1 MSSIRIILFLSWS
14 TFALSAQSD
23 HASTLFKTLKAQ
35 DSLLFDVG
43 FNTCDISQFE
53 KLVSED
59 FEFYHDKSGITTSR
73 KDFIANTRD
82 GLCKMSYKAKRVLDP
97 GSLEVY
103 PMENNGILY
112 GALQSG
118 THRFYAIEGDKPEYL
133 TSTARFMHIW
143 LLEDGQWKLTRV
155 ISFDHQQP
163 K

>member
-1 MSSIRIILFLSWS
+1 MRIIKITLLILWPIF
-14 TFALSAQSD
+14 TVSAQSD
-23 HASTLFKTLKAQ
+23 PSSALFKTLKTQ

-53 KLVSED
+53 KLVSEN
-59 FEFYHDKSGITTSR
+59 FEFYHDRSGITTSK

-82 GLCKMSYKAKRVLDP
+82 GLCKLSYKAKRVLDA

-103 PMENNGILY
+103 PMENNGVLY

-118 THRFYAIEGDKPEYL
+118 THRFYAIEADKPEYL

-155 ISFDHQQP
+155 ISYDHQQP

>member
-1 MSSIRIILFLSWS
+1 MRIIKIMLLILWPV
-14 TFALSAQSD
+14 FAASAQSNP
-23 HASTLFKTLKAQ
+23 STGLYNTIKTQ

-53 KLVSED
+53 KLLSED
-59 FEFYHDKSGITTSR
+59 FEFYHDKSGITTSK

-82 GLCKMSYKAKRVLDP
+82 GLCKMSYKAKRVLDT

-103 PMENNGILY
+103 PLENNGILY

-118 THRFYAIEGDKPEYL
+118 THSFYAIEGDKPEYL
-133 TSTARFMHIW
+133 TSEARFMHVW
-143 LLEDGQWKLTRV
+143 LLEDGQWKLSRV
-155 ISFDHQQP
+155 LSFDHQQP

>member
-1 MSSIRIILFLSWS
+1 MRIIKITLLILWPIF
-14 TFALSAQSD
+14 TVSAQSD
-23 HASTLFKTLKAQ
+23 PSSALFKTLKTQ

-53 KLVSED
+53 KLVSEN
-59 FEFYHDKSGITTSR
+59 FEFYHDRSGITTSK

-82 GLCKMSYKAKRVLDP
+82 GLCKLSYKAKRVLDAR
-97 GSLEVY
+97 SLEVY
-103 PMENNGILY
+103 PMENNGVLY

-118 THRFYAIEGDKPEYL
+118 THRFYAIEADKPEYL

-155 ISFDHQQP
+155 ISYDHQQP